1 MMKKLLVAA
10 ALVFG
15 PAVAFAQDSATVRKL
30 FEAGHY
36 QQVLEAAQGDADAPI
51 LYTAAQSHQRLGAND
66 QAMGLYQQLANRPEG
81 DPWQLIGQSGMQLLQ
96 DQSDAALDSARR
108 AVGAAGDLAEA
119 HYQLA
124 LVLAKMQ
131 NWNEAA
137 AEFDRTA
144 SLNPAHAYAQYYG
157 GLMHYRANRP
167 DQMAIRFERFL
178 SIAPDAPERPEVL
191 QIMRTVRG
199 R

>member
-81 DPWQLIGQSGMQLLQ
+81 TRLLR
-96 DQSDAALDSARR
+96 S
-108 AVGAAGDLAEA
+108 
-119 HYQLA
+119 
-124 LVLAKMQ
+124 
-131 NWNEAA
+131 
-137 AEFDRTA
+137 
-144 SLNPAHAYAQYYG
+144 
-157 GLMHYRANRP
+157 
-167 DQMAIRFERFL
+167 
-178 SIAPDAPERPEVL
+178 SIERPRSTR
-191 QIMRTVRG
+191 RTHTHSTTAA
-199 R
+199 